1 MNEVVL
7 VRHAPTRRDATRPS
21 TEWRLRADA
30 GGPIRD
36 LADRLGPLAL
46 DLVVT
51 SLEPKAVA
59 TGRGLAEHLRL
70 PLTSEP
76 RLHEHDRGNVPL
88 LPDAAWH
95 DTLRRFFRHPDVL
108 VFGRETASEAR
119 ERFRGGLVAALERNR
134 AERPAVVAHG
144 TVMSLLVAQAN
155 DLDAFELWRSVAM
168 PEAWL
173 LGWPDLE
180 LKARIAGD
188 GARAA
193 PESGPTRPER

>member
-7 VRHAPTRRDATRPS
+7 VRHAPSRLDPRRPS
-21 TEWRLRADA
+21 SAWRLQENA
-30 GGPIRD
+30 GEAIRD
-36 LADRLGPLAL
+36 LAERLEPLAL

-59 TGRGLAEHLRL
+59 TGRGLAERLRL
-70 PLTSEP
+70 PVTSAP

-88 LPDAAWH
+88 LSDEAWN

-108 VFGRETASEAR
+108 VFGRETATEAR
-119 ERFRGGLVAALERNR
+119 ERFRAGLHAALERTP

-144 TVMSLLVAQAN
+144 TVMSLLVAEAN
-155 DLDAFELWRSVAM
+155 DLDPFELWRSVAM

-173 LGWPDLE
+173 LGWPDLK
-180 LKARIAGD
+180 LKARIAAD
-188 GARAA
+188 GPTADRAA
-193 PESGPTRPER
+193 EPAAREP